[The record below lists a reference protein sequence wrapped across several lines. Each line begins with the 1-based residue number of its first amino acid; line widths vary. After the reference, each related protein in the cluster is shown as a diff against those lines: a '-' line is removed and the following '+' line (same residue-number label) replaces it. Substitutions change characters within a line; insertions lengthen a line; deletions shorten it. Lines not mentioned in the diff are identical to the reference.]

1 MYLVIVRIKRI
12 ISAALVAVAMLS
24 AASCSKHKTVLIVGG
39 WHDGSIGVLA
49 QTPGLINVLS
59 EQMPD
64 SRIIVWNKTYSEEAD
79 SSLLSHYPKLEIV
92 NGEVDEKGNV
102 HSREVL
108 RAFRKA
114 DLLIHGSALQ
124 LTGEK
129 NILAWRNYT
138 DKPYGI
144 YAATFSN
151 IEGSTKEIIEGA
163 SFIFARESS
172 SLAVLRDA
180 GIPESKIELVPDST
194 FGFNLRDDAKAES
207 FMAQNG
213 LSDKGF
219 ICVIPRLR
227 ITPYGDF
234 TKEHLRQINEL
245 NDSCKGPDHDKLVE
259 AVTDW
264 VRTTGNKVVLC
275 PEMSYEVDIMDELV
289 IDRLPDD
296 VKPFVVK
303 HRYWFPDEAA
313 SLYSHAICVISFD
326 SHSPILSLCSG
337 TPAFYLSQ
345 SQDCRKGNMFNDLGY
360 DDWKMSID
368 STSGEKIFTRLMSTY
383 NNPAAAESYLAG
395 GLNEARKR
403 LEAGIRKIK
412 NYLS

>member
-1 MYLVIVRIKRI
+1 MYLMQVRIKSI
-12 ISAALVAVAMLS
+12 ISAFLLAAALLS
-24 AASCSKHKTVLIVGG
+24 AVSCSRHKTVLIVGG

-49 QTPGLINVLS
+49 QTPGLVNVLS

-79 SSLLSHYPKLEIV
+79 SSLLSHYPKLKIV

-129 NILAWRNYT
+129 NILAWRNHT

-151 IEGSTKEIIEGA
+151 IEGSTKEMIEGA

-194 FGFNLRDDAKAES
+194 FGFNLRDDSKAES
-207 FMAQNG
+207 FMEKNG

-234 TKEHLRQINEL
+234 TREHLRQINEL
-245 NDSCKGPDHDKLVE
+245 NDSCKGPDHDKLAE
-259 AVTDW
+259 AVTGW
-264 VRTTGNKVVLC
+264 VRSTGNKVVLC
-275 PEMSYEVDIMDELV
+275 PEMSYETDIMDELV
-289 IDRLPDD
+289 ISRLPED
-296 VKPFVVK
+296 VRPFVVK
-303 HRYWFPDEAA
+303 HKYWFPDEAA

-345 SQDCRKGNMFNDLGY
+345 SQDSRKGNMFNDLGY
-360 DDWKMSID
+360 DDWRMNID

-403 LEAGIRKIK
+403 LEAGISIIK
-412 NYLS
+412 NNF